1 MFRRSDRPRLSSQC
15 LREMPDSAEDCPFC
29 AIVKAYPHPYTLP
42 STPEADT
49 DPLAH
54 IILSTPDVIAFLD
67 ALPLTKCHTLLI
79 PRQHHELISSTPA
92 DIAAELGR
100 ALPLVCRAAVNVAAA
115 DAFNVV
121 QNNGKNPPP
130 NLPLTLIW
138 PDFRNKRGTSR
149 STRAF
154 SYYSTV

>member
-1 MFRRSDRPRLSSQC
+1 LFRRSDRPPSPK
-15 LREMPDSAEDCPFC
+15 MPDSAEDCPFC
-29 AIVKAYPHPYTLP
+29 AIVKAYPHPYTP
-42 STPEADT
+42 SSTPEADT
-49 DPLAH
+49 DPPAH

-79 PRQHHELISSTPA
+79 PRQHHEFISSTPA

-130 NLPLTLIW
+130 HHIPLTLIW

-154 SYYSTV
+154 SYYSAV